1 MPERPAFDAMR
12 HPLESTETEILL
24 NALDCLRVGVA
35 VFDPA
40 DVLVYCNEHY
50 RYVYRSFAS
59 VDELTGLKFAEIVR
73 LKAENGDIA
82 GKQVIDD
89 REAWIETRLG
99 HHRAASG
106 LSFEQQLS
114 DGRWVEIKERPTSD
128 GGVIGLWTD
137 VTEQKVTEARL
148 AAAIEYAG
156 DGFAV
161 WDQADRLVLYNDRF
175 AELHVNAEQRLR
187 PGDRFAE
194 VLRRTVERDG
204 IRLDSDPDA
213 WVAEQVTRRRDPVS
227 ETVVEFEGERWFFI
241 KERRMGDGGTAS
253 IFSDITELKKREQE
267 VTQRGKTLRRTVD
280 ELEMV
285 QAKLEEQG
293 AQVVEMAEGLH
304 RAKLEADQANQTKSD
319 FLANMSHELR
329 TPLNAIIGFSEIMVE
344 GLFGPV
350 GGAKYAEYVDDINTS
365 ARHLLDLI
373 NDILDLSKIEAG
385 RVELREETVD
395 VDGIIDG
402 CLALVEELAR
412 AAGLTLEK
420 RVADGLPALWAD
432 ARMVRQILINLLS
445 NAVKFTPSGGSVGV
459 EAAISSTGALV
470 LTVSDTG
477 IGMAPEDIPKVM
489 EPFVQVDDVLNR
501 KYEGTGLGLPLAN
514 RLAEMHGADFELKSK
529 EGAGTTVTVRFPA
542 ERMRVLAA

>member
-1 MPERPAFDAMR
+1 MR
-12 HPLESTETEILL
+12 HSLESTETETVL

-59 VDELTGLKFAEIVR
+59 VDELIGLKFAEIVR
-73 LKAENGDIA
+73 LKAEHGDIA
-82 GKQVIDD
+82 GTQVLDD
-89 REAWIETRLG
+89 REAWIEARLG
-99 HHRAASG
+99 HHRGAG
-106 LSFEQQLS
+106 GHCFEQQLS
-114 DGRWVEIKERPTSD
+114 NGSWVEIKERPTGD
-128 GGVIGLWTD
+128 GGVIGLWSD
-137 VTEQKVTEARL
+137 ITERKATEARL
-148 AAAIEYAG
+148 AAAIESAG

-175 AELHVNAEQRLR
+175 AQLHVTAERRLR

-194 VLRRTVERDG
+194 VLRRTLEGGG

-213 WVAEQVTRRRDPVS
+213 WVAEQLTRRRHPVS
-227 ETVVEFEGERWFFI
+227 ETVVEFAGERWFLI

-267 VTQRGKTLRRTVD
+267 VTRRGKTLENTVD

-293 AQVVEMAEGLH
+293 AQVVAMAEGLH
-304 RAKLEADQANQTKSD
+304 QAMLEADQANHAKSD
-319 FLANMSHELR
+319 FLAKMSHELR
-329 TPLNAIIGFSEIMVE
+329 TPLNAIIGFAEIMVE
-344 GLFGPV
+344 GLFGPIGV
-350 GGAKYAEYVDDINTS
+350 AKYAEYVVDIHAS
-365 ARHLLDLI
+365 ARHLLELI

-395 VDGIIDG
+395 VDGVIDA
-402 CLALVEELAR
+402 CLALVEERVR
-412 AAGLTLEK
+412 ATGLTLDK
-420 RVADGLPALWAD
+420 RVADGLAALWAD
-432 ARMVRQILINLLS
+432 KRMVRQILINLLS

-459 EAAISSTGALV
+459 EAAIASTGALV
-470 LTVSDTG
+470 LTVSDSG

-489 EPFVQVDDVLNR
+489 EPFFQVDGALNR
-501 KYEGTGLGLPLAN
+501 KHEGTGLGLPLAN
-514 RLAEMHGADFELKSK
+514 RLAEMHGAAFELKSK

-542 ERMRVLAA
+542 ERMRVRAA

>member
-1 MPERPAFDAMR
+1 MR
-12 HPLESTETEILL
+12 HPLESTETATVL

-59 VDELTGLKFAEIVR
+59 VDELIGLKFAEIVR

-89 REAWIETRLG
+89 REAWIEARLG
-99 HHRAASG
+99 HHRAARG
-106 LSFEQQLS
+106 HCFEQQLS
-114 DGRWVEIKERPTSD
+114 DGSWVEIKERPTRD

-137 VTEQKVTEARL
+137 VTERKVTEARL
-148 AAAIEYAG
+148 AAAMENAG

-175 AELHVNAEQRLR
+175 AQLHVSAEQRLR

-194 VLRRTVERDG
+194 VLRRTVEGGG

-213 WVAEQVTRRRDPVS
+213 WVAEQVRRRRDPVS
-227 ETVVEFEGERWFFI
+227 ETVVEYEGERWFFI
-241 KERRMGDGGTAS
+241 KERRMGDGGTATV
-253 IFSDITELKKREQE
+253 FSDITELKKREQE
-267 VTQRGKTLRRTVD
+267 VTQRGKTLQRTVN

-285 QAKLEEQG
+285 QVRLEKQG

-304 RAKLEADQANQTKSD
+304 QAKLEADQANHAKSD
-319 FLANMSHELR
+319 FLATMSHELR

-350 GGAKYAEYVDDINTS
+350 GGAKYTEYVDDIHTS

-385 RVELREETVD
+385 RIELREETVD
-395 VDGIIDG
+395 VDGAIDG
-402 CLALVEELAR
+402 CLALVKER
-412 AAGLTLEK
+412 VHAAGLTLEK

-459 EAAISSTGALV
+459 EAALSSTGALV
-470 LTVSDTG
+470 LAVSDTG

-489 EPFVQVDDVLNR
+489 EPFVQVDGVLNR
-501 KYEGTGLGLPLAN
+501 KYEGTGLGLPLAS
-514 RLAEMHGADFELKSK
+514 RLAEMHGADFELKSE
-529 EGAGTTVTVRFPA
+529 EGVGTTVTIRFPA
-542 ERMRVLAA
+542 ERMRVRAA